1 VATFVPVL
9 RLRLVYRAA
18 QEERRLVGGH
28 GLGLAIHGA
37 MVQLLILTG
46 QRRGEAA
53 GLEQAELD

>member
-1 VATFVPVL
+1 MPVL
-9 RLRLVYRAA
+9 RIRLVYRAKA
-18 QEERRLVGGH
+18 QEERRLVGGD

-37 MVQLLILTG
+37 MVQLLILAG

>member
-1 VATFVPVL
+1 MPVL
-9 RLRLVYRAA
+9 RLRLVYRAKA
-18 QEERRLVGGH
+18 QEERRLVGGD

-46 QRRGEAA
+46 QRRGEAT